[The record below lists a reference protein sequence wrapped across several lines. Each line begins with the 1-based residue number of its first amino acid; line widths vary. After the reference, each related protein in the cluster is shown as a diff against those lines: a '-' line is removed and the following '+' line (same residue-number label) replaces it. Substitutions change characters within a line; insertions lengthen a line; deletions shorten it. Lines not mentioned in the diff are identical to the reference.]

1 MAPFVIFGL
10 AYPELLSILHYAKA
24 TMSLVLW
31 PTYSDMWGTVGSGMM
46 SGSRQDGQFPEKPDS
61 GSGNPEKPEIPEKCM

>member
-1 MAPFVIFGL
+1 
-10 AYPELLSILHYAKA
+10 
-24 TMSLVLW
+24 MSLVLW

-61 GSGNPEKPEIPEKCM
+61 GTGNPEKPENPEKCN